1 MKVFNISVL
10 TNSAPAKLICA
21 EQDLSSFGFFQ
32 RGSVQEFINF
42 FSTTAAERTQVGE
55 RSKIEQ
61 QSYVG
66 YVYSSTNGLAG
77 VVVTDAEYP
86 SRVAFSI
93 INKVLDDFT
102 LKYKKSD
109 WENLDPKSRLEFPEL
124 KTYLTDFQDPHKA
137 DPFMKVQQELDETKV
152 ILHKTMDSLLQRGE
166 KLDDLVTKSD
176 QLSSQ
181 SKMFYKTSKKTNSC
195 CYLMVI

>member
-1 MKVFNISVL
+1 MKVFNISIL
-10 TNSAPAKLICA
+10 TNSTPAKLLCA

-66 YVYSSTNGLAG
+66 YVYSNPNGLAG
-77 VVVTDAEYP
+77 VVVTDTEYP

-93 INKVLDDFT
+93 INKILDDFT

-109 WENLDPKSRLEFPEL
+109 WENLNSKDRLSFPEL

-166 KLDDLVTKSD
+166 KLDDLVAKSD

-195 CYLMVI
+195 CYLM

>member
-1 MKVFNISVL
+1 
-10 TNSAPAKLICA
+10 
-21 EQDLSSFGFFQ
+21 
-32 RGSVQEFINF
+32 
-42 FSTTAAERTQVGE
+42 
-55 RSKIEQ
+55 
-61 QSYVG
+61 
-66 YVYSSTNGLAG
+66 
-77 VVVTDAEYP
+77 VTDAEYP

-152 ILHKTMDSLLQRGE
+152 ILVSLIYNIYR
-166 KLDDLVTKSD
+166 
-176 QLSSQ
+176 
-181 SKMFYKTSKKTNSC
+181 
-195 CYLMVI
+195 